1 MKSPLEKANGRIV
14 GYDEQR
20 QELLIR
26 VPYSDWH
33 TLTKRQ
39 YKTCV
44 VQLVDSRPV
53 SSRQRRCCY
62 ALLGGISDETGMGKV
77 PTKEYRKRK
86 FLLED
91 FEATEEQV
99 FSLAT
104 ASMSLVCAFQRF
116 LIRFILDWDI
126 PVKFSLLDMV
136 DDVPDYI
143 YSCLRAKKCVVCGR
157 EAELH
162 RIDRAGE
169 GRRQIESLYEGLEA
183 LPLCSE
189 HHTQAHSMSN
199 QAFFNRYHLS
209 GGIILDSSLC
219 CIWDLQHG
227 HRKEV

>member
-62 ALLGGISDETGMGKV
+62 ALLGAISDETGMGKD
-77 PTKEYRKRK
+77 PTKEYMKRK

-91 FEATEEQV
+91 
-99 FSLAT
+99 
-104 ASMSLVCAFQRF
+104 
-116 LIRFILDWDI
+116 
-126 PVKFSLLDMV
+126 
-136 DDVPDYI
+136 
-143 YSCLRAKKCVVCGR
+143 
-157 EAELH
+157 
-162 RIDRAGE
+162 
-169 GRRQIESLYEGLEA
+169 LEA

-219 CIWDLQHG
+219 CIWDLQHR